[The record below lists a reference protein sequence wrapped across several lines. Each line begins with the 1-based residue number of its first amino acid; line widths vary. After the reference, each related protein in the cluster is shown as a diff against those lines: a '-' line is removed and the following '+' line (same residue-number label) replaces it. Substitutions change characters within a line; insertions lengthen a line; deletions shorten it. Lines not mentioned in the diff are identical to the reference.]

1 MNPRALVTAI
11 AATAVGFV
19 LIISTAAG
27 SGTLSS
33 GASPAA
39 VAIAADHPAGQALHR
54 LAWRAPGSARVI
66 QHRSW
71 NEACDSTF

>member
-11 AATAVGFV
+11 AATAIGFA

-27 SGTLSS
+27 SGTLPSR
-33 GASPAA
+33 ASPAA
-39 VAIAADHPAGQALHR
+39 VAIADHPAGQALHR
-54 LAWRAPGSARVI
+54 LAWRAPGGERVI